1 MFCNFTQF
9 VAMFCE
15 PTCDSEHA
23 FSGAVL
29 TAATLY
35 LTIIKNRQK
44 SNAKK
49 QTKNNNKQTII

>member
-35 LTIIKNRQK
+35 LTII
-44 SNAKK
+44 
-49 QTKNNNKQTII
+49 